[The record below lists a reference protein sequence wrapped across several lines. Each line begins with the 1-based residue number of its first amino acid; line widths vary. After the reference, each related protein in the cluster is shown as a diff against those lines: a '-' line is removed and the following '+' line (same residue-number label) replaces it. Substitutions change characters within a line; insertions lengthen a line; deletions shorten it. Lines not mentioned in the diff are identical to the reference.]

1 MVVGHRHKEE
11 FKREKLA
18 RYIGPTTKLSRRE
31 GQELF
36 LKGDRSYTDKAAR
49 RLNIKPGQSQTNY
62 RHKDSEYGVRLREKQ
77 KLKRIFGLTEK
88 QFRNNFIRSTNQK
101 GVTGHN
107 LISNLERRLDNVVY
121 RLGLLSSRNEPRQ
134 YVNHGHILVNGKK
147 VTIPSFLVSV
157 EDSISIR
164 EKSQENN
171 RIKSSVESVA
181 RRGVPEWLEL
191 DSQKLTGTVKRLPGR
206 EDFTL
211 PLDEQLIIEFYS
223 KL

>member
-1 MVVGHRHKEE
+1 MS
-11 FKREKLA
+11 
-18 RYIGPTTKLSRRE
+18 RYTGPTTKLSRRE

-36 LKGDRSYTDKAAR
+36 LKGDRSFTDKAAR
-49 RLNIKPGQSQTNY
+49 RVSVKPGQAQSNF
-62 RHKDSEYGVRLREKQ
+62 RHKNSEYGVRLREKQ

-88 QFRNNFIRSTNQK
+88 QFRNNFIKSTKQR

-121 RLGLLSSRNEPRQ
+121 RLGLLSSRNEARQ
-134 YVNHGHILVNGKK
+134 YVNHGHILVNEKK
-147 VTIPSFLVSV
+147 VTIPSYVVSI
-157 EDSISIR
+157 DDTISIR
-164 EKSQENN
+164 EKSKENN

-181 RRGVPEWLEL
+181 RRGVPEWLDL
-191 DSQKLTGTVKRLPGR
+191 DSEKLTGNVKRLPIR